1 MLKVTYDGDKM
12 VSRPLFTQEANK
24 EAKEFLDNPSS
35 VFTLDGTNYRGL
47 INRDTVS
54 GLYALTLD
62 KDKVA
67 RIPDDLGKQLA
78 ETDDMNL
85 ILSYVTDTVDKKAK
99 YNICSP
105 FKYTYQWGTRKG
117 TIETTLGRALF
128 NYRCLS
134 VIDGEYYN
142 EVLTKNAQE
151 DVMGRESKRAYT
163 IIDENN
169 EHFKKF
175 TLFLT
180 RWEEMAFTATGI
192 WGPSI
197 DLNVFNGSDKYNKY
211 REKLIKE
218 SQAELDKGNLVVYD
232 EMEKKLIDAYKD
244 DLKERKIDTEIYDSG
259 SKLAVKDDLRM
270 AVMSVG
276 PMPIGVGAGK
286 YAISSS
292 CLIKGTSIK
301 ERHLYAQSNIVAGY
315 FRAMGP
321 ATGGEIGKEVYA
333 AVHDVMLAE
342 HNTDCG
348 SKETVELYID
358 KYMTKQLE
366 YYYHYKKGGVM
377 ELLTPELLEKYK
389 GQYLNVR
396 TPITCKWKNE
406 REFCSCCSGEKP
418 YMIART
424 DDKIRIGAQMSKLGD
439 EITNASLK
447 KFHSS
452 KVQYIYVDFNK
463 FIIPASGQNDLREMN
478 EAAQYN
484 ISESIA
490 QNLVF
495 LSRIMNVNEST
506 PEDFDDVLDE
516 LDREMDDL
524 LTEYSDIYLPDV
536 TDELLSEEID
546 KDVISFGRLD
556 EYLDVFTENRLAFAQ
571 TDNLLTTGQLEGTN
585 PNLIAGV
592 KSYISTVMREL
603 TNLDID
609 TFINNLISHEDITKP
624 FLYDVD
630 ERNGKVYSRLFIPIA
645 DFDYEQYIIH
655 RDDDSLV
662 EPQKFA
668 FMSILAIEQI
678 KKLLNLGNDWKF
690 SEDSEGSVISLY
702 LELDK
707 IITYDKE
714 TLSLSEAPMDQAT
727 KNKMYSKLKSNGDRI
742 RSKYEQIIQQA
753 LRNASITKQRI
764 KKDLAEDIVKKGASL
779 EQEMRA
785 AKEVQRKKY
794 IELLQQFEANYIK
807 ANRFRLQKIKNK
819 LNFILAKKYRNV
831 DYNLNNTINKI
842 KNKMYAKIKTSNEK
856 IRTKYE

>member
-1 MLKVTYDGDKM
+1 
-12 VSRPLFTQEANK
+12 
-24 EAKEFLDNPSS
+24 
-35 VFTLDGTNYRGL
+35 
-47 INRDTVS
+47 
-54 GLYALTLD
+54 
-62 KDKVA
+62 
-67 RIPDDLGKQLA
+67 
-78 ETDDMNL
+78 
-85 ILSYVTDTVDKKAK
+85 
-99 YNICSP
+99 
-105 FKYTYQWGTRKG
+105 
-117 TIETTLGRALF
+117 
-128 NYRCLS
+128 
-134 VIDGEYYN
+134 
-142 EVLTKNAQE
+142 
-151 DVMGRESKRAYT
+151 
-163 IIDENN
+163 
-169 EHFKKF
+169 
-175 TLFLT
+175 
-180 RWEEMAFTATGI
+180 
-192 WGPSI
+192 
-197 DLNVFNGSDKYNKY
+197 
-211 REKLIKE
+211 
-218 SQAELDKGNLVVYD
+218 
-232 EMEKKLIDAYKD
+232 
-244 DLKERKIDTEIYDSG
+244 
-259 SKLAVKDDLRM
+259 
-270 AVMSVG
+270 
-276 PMPIGVGAGK
+276 
-286 YAISSS
+286 
-292 CLIKGTSIK
+292 
-301 ERHLYAQSNIVAGY
+301 
-315 FRAMGP
+315 
-321 ATGGEIGKEVYA
+321 
-333 AVHDVMLAE
+333 
-342 HNTDCG
+342 
-348 SKETVELYID
+348 
-358 KYMTKQLE
+358 
-366 YYYHYKKGGVM
+366 
-377 ELLTPELLEKYK
+377 
-389 GQYLNVR
+389 
-396 TPITCKWKNE
+396 
-406 REFCSCCSGEKP
+406 
-418 YMIART
+418 MIART

-506 PEDFDDVLDE
+506 SEDLDDVLDE

-592 KSYISTVMREL
+592 KSYISTVMIEL

-707 IITYDKE
+707 IITYDKT
-714 TLSLSEAPMDQAT
+714 TLSLSEAPIDQAT
-727 KNKMYSKLKSNGDRI
+727 RNKMYAKLKSNGDRI
-742 RSKYEQIIQQA
+742 RSKYEQTIQQA
-753 LRNASITKQRI
+753 LRNAATTKQRI

-807 ANRFRLQKIKNK
+807 ANRFKLQKIKNK

-831 DYNLNNTINKI
+831 DYNLNNTINKL